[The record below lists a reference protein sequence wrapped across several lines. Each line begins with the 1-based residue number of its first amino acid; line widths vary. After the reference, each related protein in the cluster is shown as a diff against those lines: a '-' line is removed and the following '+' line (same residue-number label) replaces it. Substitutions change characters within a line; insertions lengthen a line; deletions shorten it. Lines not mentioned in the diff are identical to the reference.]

1 MLSHGPTMAQAR
13 ADQTLLSCL
22 ERYASERP
30 DCLFLIG
37 PCNEQATYGGFWAAA
52 GTAAT
57 AMLAQG
63 VKAGE
68 RIVTICENSIE
79 LFVVIVAAWRIG
91 ATLVPLNPG
100 LGSDLLGEMIAT
112 AEPTLLV
119 VDGGSTKIA
128 SAIEIADLLKLDGR
142 PNPPASPPGP
152 GTDAL
157 IIFSSGTTGKSK
169 GCVLSHGYLAF
180 FGREFSAMAE
190 LDEDDRVFCVTALY
204 HVNAFWAFAGSVV
217 NGTPHAFEKRFSAS
231 TFWQRSSE
239 VEATVFDY
247 VGAIL
252 AILLRSAG
260 ERTSGNRLRACL
272 GGGVRAEDLAQFEKR
287 FHCKVLEGYG
297 LTECCQPIY
306 QTERDRKH
314 GSVGRTSIYFDA
326 RVVDEHDRDVSPGTP
341 GQLLL
346 RSRTPHGLFRRYW
359 RDPEQTKAAFKG
371 KWFATRDLVT
381 RDTDGYFYFIE
392 RLGHVVRRRGEN
404 VSCFQVEG
412 VFASHPMVQLAAAV
426 GVPAALGDEEILLA
440 VELVDGA
447 TMTPKELYSWG
458 IEKLPKFMR
467 PRYVRIGT
475 LPRTASQRVERHR
488 VKSIGLTADTYDS
501 GTIG

>member
-1 MLSHGPTMAQAR
+1 MAQAR
-13 ADQTLLSCL
+13 ADRTLLSCL
-22 ERYASERP
+22 DHYAGERP
-30 DCLFLIG
+30 DGLFLIG
-37 PCNEQATYGGFWAAA
+37 PGNEQTTYGGFWAAA
-52 GTAAT
+52 GTTAT
-57 AMLAQG
+57 AMLAHG
-63 VKAGE
+63 VRAGE
-68 RIVTICENSIE
+68 RVVTICENSIE

-91 ATLVPLNPG
+91 ATVVPLNPS
-100 LGSDLLGEMIAT
+100 LGGDLLDEVIAR
-112 AEPTLLV
+112 AEPSLV
-119 VDGGSTKIA
+119 VVENS
-128 SAIEIADLLKLDGR
+128 SAEIGRATDITDLLIRDGCA
-142 PNPPASPPGP
+142 NPPASLPGP
-152 GTDAL
+152 AADAL

-180 FGREFSAMAE
+180 FGREFSAMAG
-190 LDEDDRVFCVTALY
+190 LGAGDRVFCVTALY

-239 VEATVFDY
+239 VEATIFDY

-260 ERTSGNRLRACL
+260 ERTSDNRLRACL
-272 GGGVRAEDLAQFEKR
+272 GGGVRTEDLVQFEKR
-287 FHCKVLEGYG
+287 FHCNVLEGYG

-306 QTERDRKH
+306 QTEHDRRH
-314 GSVGRTSIYFDA
+314 GSIGRTSIYFDA
-326 RVVDEHDRDVSPGTP
+326 RVVDEHDQDVLPGTP

-346 RSRTPHGLFRRYW
+346 RSRTPDGLFRGYW
-359 RDPEQTKAAFKG
+359 RDPEQTRAAFKG

-381 RDTDGYFYFIE
+381 QDQDGYFYFIE

-412 VFASHPMVQLAAAV
+412 VFASHPMVQLATAV
-426 GVPAALGDEEILLA
+426 GVPAELGDEEILLA

-447 TMTPKELYSWG
+447 TMTPQELLGWG
-458 IEKLPKFMR
+458 IGKLPKFMH
-467 PRYVRIGT
+467 PRYVRIGI

-488 VKSIGLTADTYDS
+488 VRSIGLTADTYDS
-501 GTIG
+501 GAVT